1 MQMCL
6 APSKVVRIAWLLKI
20 FASVSGTT
28 HGRTKSIM
36 TVSARTQAVLNVGI
50 RRAENTQPS
59 DRYLSLEDFEYAAR
73 RRLPRMLYG
82 FIAGGAETNASIHAN
97 RKSFQSYHFVPRVFT
112 DVSARSHQKTLFGRS
127 YAAPFGIAPM
137 GAGSICA
144 YRSDLVMA
152 RAASD
157 CNIPMVVSASSLIPL
172 ENIRQAGPTT
182 WYQAYL
188 PGDPHRI
195 QPLVERVAAAGY
207 DTFVLT
213 ADVPVAAN
221 RENNVRNGFSVPI
234 KPSLRLIWEGI
245 THPTWVLSTFARTLL
260 VHGVPHFENMDA
272 TRGPPIIS
280 RSLERALGNRD
291 QLSWDHVR
299 LIRRLW
305 EGIFIVKGILSV
317 ADARIAKDCGVD
329 GIIVSNHGGR
339 QLDSSIAPFTVLPQI
354 VDAVNGMTVMLDGG
368 IRRGSDILKALALG
382 ADFVF
387 VGRPFLFAAAAGG
400 ERGVRRA
407 IDILNS
413 EISRNM
419 ALLGLSSLSDIG
431 PDFVAHVA

>member
-1 MQMCL
+1 MAMLGSTKDQSV
-6 APSKVVRIAWLLKI
+6 PEIGVR
-20 FASVSGTT
+20 
-28 HGRTKSIM
+28 RREM
-36 TVSARTQAVLNVGI
+36 VGS
-50 RRAENTQPS
+50 RSN
-59 DRYLSLEDFEYAAR
+59 RYLSLEDFETAAR

-82 FIAGGAETNASIHAN
+82 FIAGGTETDASVRANA
-97 RKSFQSYHFVPRVFT
+97 KSFQDYYFIPRVLT
-112 DVSARSHQKTLFGRS
+112 NVSSRSHRKTLFGRT

-144 YRSDLVMA
+144 YRSDIVMA

-157 CNIPMVVSASSLIPL
+157 GNIPMVVSASSLIPM
-172 ENIRQAGPTT
+172 EEIRHAGSTT

-188 PGDPHRI
+188 PGDPGRI
-195 QPLVERVAAAGY
+195 QPLVERVAAAGF
-207 DTFVLT
+207 DTFILT

-234 KPSLRLIWEGI
+234 KPSARLVWEGI
-245 THPTWVLSTFARTLL
+245 SHPYWLLNTFARTL
-260 VHGVPHFENMDA
+260 VMHGVPYFENMDA

-280 RSLERALGNRD
+280 RQLERALGNRD

-305 EGIFIVKGILSV
+305 KGKLIVKGILSV
-317 ADARIAKDCGVD
+317 ADARIAKERGVD

-339 QLDSSIAPFTVLPQI
+339 QLDGSISPLHVLPQI
-354 VDAVNGMTVMLDGG
+354 VEAVSGMTVMLDGG
-368 IRRGSDILKALALG
+368 IRRGSDVLKALALG

-387 VGRPFLFAAAAGG
+387 VGRPFLFAAAADGKQ
-400 ERGVRRA
+400 GVRRA
-407 IDILNS
+407 IELLCS

-419 ALLGLSSLSDIG
+419 ALLGVHKLSDLRS
-431 PDFVAHVA
+431 DFVAHIGS